1 MIVTIGPSE
10 QNTVGTAMTSHVEY
24 GSATHVGR
32 VRTHNE
38 DSVLAAPPVFAVAD
52 GMGGH
57 AAGDVAS
64 AIVVEELGRLVT
76 DGAPVTPDRLRTAV
90 ERADDRVRGLRD
102 PDGAPLGAG
111 STVTALV
118 LTGTAWTALNCGDSR
133 LYRLADGRLEQ
144 VSTDHSLVQELVED
158 GLLSPEEAR
167 SHPSR
172 HVITRAVGAA
182 AVLRPDWW
190 TLPLRPGDR
199 FLLCTDGLTNEVPDD
214 GLAALLG
221 GHPDPQQAADVLV
234 AAALDAGGRD
244 NVSVVVVDVPG
255 ARALG

>member
-1 MIVTIGPSE
+1 
-10 QNTVGTAMTSHVEY
+10 MTSHVEY

-190 TLPLRPGDR
+190 TLPLRPGD
-199 FLLCTDGLTNEVPDD
+199 